1 MLHTETVEP
10 RTLALLE
17 KLMTLTS
24 LHQFSLVGGTA
35 LALRYGHRSSV
46 DLDLFFH
53 EKFDS
58 VNIEN
63 ELMREFGADF
73 DYESGHKQ
81 FGIFCYIQKIKVDIV
96 YFPHL
101 PIEEFVTENKIRMYS
116 SADISAMKIQAILG
130 RGKKKDFWDLYELL
144 QHFSLQ
150 QMIDWHKR
158 KYPSQMLAI
167 SIPNAIS
174 YFVDADESET
184 PVSFK
189 GQTWEQIKKG
199 ISRAVSDYLK

>member
-1 MLHTETVEP
+1 MLHTETVESG
-10 RTLALLE
+10 TLSLLK
-17 KLMTLTS
+17 KLMTLPS
-24 LHQFSLVGGTA
+24 LQPFSLVGGTA

-53 EKFDS
+53 DKFDYQT
-58 VNIEN
+58 IES
-63 ELMREFGADF
+63 ELISEFGSDF

-96 YFPHL
+96 YFPHK
-101 PIEEFVTENKIRMYS
+101 PIADLVTEKNIRMYS

-130 RGKKKDFWDLYELL
+130 RAKKKDFWDLHELL
-144 QHFSLQ
+144 QHYSLQ
-150 QMIDWHKR
+150 QLIDWHKQ

-167 SIPNAIS
+167 SIPNAIT
-174 YFVDADESET
+174 YFVEADESET

-189 GQTWEQIKKG
+189 NQTWEQIKKS
-199 ISRAVSDYLK
+199 ISKTVSDYLR

>member
-10 RTLALLE
+10 GTLSLLK
-17 KLMTLTS
+17 KLMS
-24 LHQFSLVGGTA
+24 LPSLQQFSLVGGTA

-53 EKFDS
+53 EKFDHQI
-58 VNIEN
+58 IES
-63 ELMREFGADF
+63 ELISEFGRDF
-73 DYESGHKQ
+73 VYESGHKQ

-96 YFPHL
+96 YFPHK
-101 PIEEFVTENKIRMYS
+101 PIAESVTVKNIRMYS

-130 RGKKKDFWDLYELL
+130 RAKKKDFWDLHELL
-144 QHFSLQ
+144 KHFPLQ
-150 QMIDWHKR
+150 QLIDWHKQ

-167 SIPNAIS
+167 SIPNAIT
-174 YFVDADESET
+174 YFSDADESET

-189 GQTWEQIKKG
+189 NQTWYQIKKG
-199 ISRAVSDYLK
+199 ISKTVSDYLR